1 MIKRKALLFLLF
13 ISTFQLSGQ
22 NTLVKTT
29 DDDLFRTGL
38 ELLSHAKYS
47 AAREIFQQY
56 VDLGKNNLMTIE
68 AEYYIAFSAM
78 NLFNSDSET
87 LFENFIAKYPHHSK
101 SALAYYELANF
112 NFNNKKYDKA
122 IEYYEKV
129 EFSRLSA
136 DQQSERNFKLGYS
149 YFTKKDFDKAEPLFN
164 DVKRSD
170 QKHSYAASYYAGYIE
185 LKNGRYEEA
194 MADLKKAEQN
204 EAYKPLVP
212 VMIANLYYR
221 QGLYDELIEYS
232 EKTLNGGDQNVQGK
246 DEIFLLTADAYFYK
260 KDYAKAAENFRKYKT
275 EYKGRTNPEV
285 AYRQGFSEYKIN
297 DYDGA
302 INNLKLAAGTK
313 DSLAQAA
320 AYYLGASYLKKN
332 NKQFALTSFDQAS
345 NTSFNPQIKEEA
357 AFNYSKVI
365 FDLQRYHDAIIGLK
379 KFSKEFPN
387 SKHKSEVQDLL
398 SEAYLRTNNYA
409 EALSYIESLNTRSS
423 RINAAYQRVAFHSA
437 VQLFNNGKYQESI
450 KMFEKSAD
458 FPVDKDVLVAAH
470 FWKGEAYSV
479 MKDYENAIRNYS
491 LVFQN
496 ADDKNEYHLKS
507 RYGIGYAYFN
517 SKQYDKAFSH
527 FRAYVD
533 RLKNAKDRL
542 NYDDAL
548 LRLADL
554 NYESKR
560 YEEAIRYYNEAIAG
574 KIKDMD
580 YAYYQRGVVY
590 GIEDKIP
597 EAKASLDAVIR
608 NPQSVYYDDA
618 IFEKARLN
626 SQIGNFEE
634 TISGISKIIN
644 EKQGSPYVPY
654 ALLQRALAYTSTGKN
669 NEAIRDYETILTSYV
684 AHPVAGDAF
693 IGLQDLYEKT
703 GRSEEFKK
711 WINVME
717 NVDPKNSLLVSARF
731 NDAKNLYF
739 AEKYKQS
746 IESFNN
752 YISTYPDNP
761 NVVGARFYLADAYAR
776 TEDFD
781 NAVKTYKQVIDS
793 KDPLYFARSIQKIAD
808 LQYRRGLYPEAKT
821 YYKLLLA
828 NTRNNK
834 DKLSALTGLMDANF
848 ISENYDSSIYYAQE
862 IKNTGKIAIDAES
875 RALLISGKSYYAKK
889 EYDKAIDFF
898 INTVNLAK
906 DRSGAEAKYLIAE
919 IQYKQKKHK
928 QSLET
933 LYQLN
938 NDFEYED
945 WIGKTFLL
953 VADNF
958 IALDEVFQAKATFNS
973 IIENSSHQESVE
985 KAKQKL
991 AELEAKDAKEGKEE
1005 NSDE

>member
-22 NTLVKTT
+22 NTLVKST
-29 DDDLFRTGL
+29 DDDLYRTGM

-47 AAREIFQQY
+47 AARETFQQY
-56 VDLGKNNLMTIE
+56 VDLGKNNLMTVE
-68 AEYYIAFSAM
+68 AEYYIAYSAM
-78 NLFNSDSET
+78 NLFNTDAES
-87 LFENFIAKYPHHSK
+87 LFENFITKYPYHSK

-129 EFSRLSA
+129 ELSRLSA
-136 DQQSERNFKLGYS
+136 DQQVERNFRLGYS
-149 YFTKKDFDKAEPLFN
+149 YFTKKDFEKAEPLFN
-164 DVKRSD
+164 EVKRSEN
-170 QKHSYAASYYAGYIE
+170 KHTHAASYYAGYIE
-185 LKNGRYEEA
+185 LKNGKYEEA
-194 MADLKKAEQN
+194 LTDLKKAE
-204 EAYKPLVP
+204 ESETFKPLVP

-221 QGLYDELIEYS
+221 QGLYDELIAYS
-232 EKTLNGGDQNVQGK
+232 EKTLSGRDDLPGK

-260 KDYAKAAENFRKYKT
+260 KDYPKAAENFRKYK
-275 EYKGRTNPEV
+275 GRANPDIS
-285 AYRQGFSEYKIN
+285 YRLGYSEYKIN

-313 DSLAQAA
+313 DSLAQSA
-320 AYYLGASYLKKN
+320 AYYLGVSYLKKN
-332 NKQFALTSFDQAS
+332 NKQFALTAFDQAS
-345 NTSFNPQIKEEA
+345 NTSFSPQIKEEA

-365 FDLQRYHDAIIGLK
+365 FDLQRYHDAIVELK

-437 VQLFNNGKYQESI
+437 VQLFNNGKYPEAI

-458 FPVDKDVLVAAH
+458 YPVDKEVLAAAH

-479 MKDYENAIRNYS
+479 LKDYDNAIRNYS
-491 LVFQN
+491 LVFHTAEDN
-496 ADDKNEYHLKS
+496 TEYHLKS

-517 SKQYDKAFSH
+517 SKQYDKAFPH
-527 FRAYVD
+527 FRTYVD
-533 RLKNAKDRL
+533 RLKSAKDKQ

-560 YEEAIRYYNEAIAG
+560 YEEAIKYYNEAIGG
-574 KIKDMD
+574 KITDMD

-590 GIEDKIP
+590 GIQDKIP
-597 EAKASLDAVIR
+597 EAKASLDMVIK
-608 NPQSVYYDDA
+608 NYPQSVYHDDA

-626 SQIGNFEE
+626 SQVGNYEE
-634 TISGISKIIN
+634 TITGFSKIIN
-644 EKQGSPYVPY
+644 EKQVSPYVPY
-654 ALLQRALAYTSTGKN
+654 ALLQRAAAYTSSGKN
-669 NEAIRDYETILTSYV
+669 NEAIRDYEIILTNYIS
-684 AHPVAGDAF
+684 HPVSEDAF

-703 GRSEEFKK
+703 GRNEEFKK
-711 WINVME
+711 WIDVME
-717 NVDPKNSLLVSARF
+717 KVDPKNSLLVTARY
-731 NDAKNLYF
+731 NDARNLYF

-746 IESFNN
+746 IEAFNN

-761 NVVGARFYLADAYAR
+761 NVVEARYYLADAYAR

-781 NAVKTYKQVIDS
+781 NAVRTYRMVIDS
-793 KDPLYFARSIQKIAD
+793 KDPTYFARSIQRVAD

-821 YYKLLLA
+821 YYKILLA
-828 NTRNNK
+828 NSRNKK
-834 DKLSALTGLMDANF
+834 DQLSALTGLMDANF
-848 ISENYDSSIYYAQE
+848 ISENYDSAIYYAQE
-862 IKNTGKIAIDAES
+862 IKNLGNVAIDAES
-875 RALLISGKSYYAKK
+875 RALLISGKSYYAKH
-889 EYDKAIDFF
+889 DSTKAIDFF

-958 IALDEVFQAKATFNS
+958 IALNEIFQAKATLNS

-991 AELEAKDAKEGKEE
+991 AELEEKEIKEGKEE
-1005 NSDE
+1005 SSDE